1 MKECEIPMCLS
12 CANKRKMNWFLT
24 KKVTDIRGVDCSCV
38 EDGIDKALEI
48 VDKELEGIGFY
59 TRHMIGIGNDVALL
73 EVHVIILEDDTHAM
87 GRFKLK
93 NLHKHYRKR

>member
-1 MKECEIPMCLS
+1 
-12 CANKRKMNWFLT
+12 MNWFLT
-24 KKVTDIRGVDCSCV
+24 KQITNIRGIECRCV
-38 EDGIDKALEI
+38 ENGIENSLRYVDREI
-48 VDKELEGIGFY
+48 EGIGFY

-93 NLHKHYRKR
+93 NLHKHYRKK